1 MAILFRVRDPILP
14 LNYFIVMVRLKLLIT
29 LIIASLVSLSATS
42 QEKTVRGILTDKNNK
57 LIEGARVTSH
67 AGSTLAVSGSDGSFS
82 FSHPS
87 GELTL
92 HFKADGYQ
100 RFILHI
106 TVNENVIADLGI
118 ITLVREDEYRTDLP
132 TLTIAD
138 SDAEDGMESQTI
150 HGLLSSSSDIFV
162 STAAYTFGQARFQI
176 RGYEP
181 RYSEVFI
188 NGFRVNDAE
197 SGRPIWSNWGGL
209 NDVMRNNVIT
219 TGMDPN
225 GNSFE
230 PVGGI
235 SRVIT
240 NASEY
245 RKGIKAVYSL
255 SNRTYRNR
263 AMITYSTGL
272 LDNGWAF
279 TGSYSRRWSQE
290 GYAEGTF
297 YDAHGLFFAA
307 EKILNSNHS
316 LNFTA
321 LDAIYSR
328 GVAGGSTQ
336 EAYDLAGSNYY
347 NPYWGYQDGGKRN
360 SRVRSSNKPLVTL
373 AHTWKISGETT
384 IKSTAGYWFGKG
396 GYSALNWYDS
406 EDPRPDYWRKL
417 PGYYTDPADRERVAL
432 LWNDPSVSHIN
443 WEALYTANKNNLYSV
458 DNADGIP
465 GNRVTGL
472 RSRYIVEDRRNDIS
486 QLQLNTFITH
496 KTENI
501 SVTGGLFA
509 DIYTGKNFN
518 VVDDLLGGDFWVDI
532 DQFAER
538 DYPDNPDAIQND
550 LNHPDRI
557 VREGDIYS
565 HNYSSHQNQVKVWGL
580 AQYSINRTSLYL
592 GANYSNSSIWREGH
606 TVKGLFP
613 ENSYG
618 NSEILTFNTWGVK
631 AGGEFRLT
639 GRHIFK
645 VNTLIM
651 TEPPTFRSSFL
662 SPRTRNSVTPGIS
675 EEQIAAGDISY
686 ITRLPFIDGRL
697 TGYYTRFTN
706 QTEVASFYHDELRN
720 FVNHSMT
727 GINKEHYG
735 IEYGAEFKISSTI
748 TLSTVASINQFL
760 WTNNPEITIT
770 RDNNSEVLS
779 SDEVWVKYF
788 RASGSPQTAFAAGV
802 EYSSPNYWWAGIT
815 GSWYDNIYIDFNP
828 VSRTKDEDGFYPYW
842 KEMEQM
848 PSGFLIDAF
857 IGKSWLVNGVNISL
871 TANLSNLTNNKNLIT
886 GGFEQYRFS
895 PENPDQ
901 FKPKYYYKY
910 GFNYFINLSI
920 RM

>member
-1 MAILFRVRDPILP
+1 
-14 LNYFIVMVRLKLLIT
+14 MVRYKIFTT
-29 LIIASLVSLSATS
+29 LIIATLLSLSAAS
-42 QEKTVRGILTDKNNK
+42 QEGKIRGIVTEKDNTIR
-57 LIEGARVTSH
+57 IEGARVTDQS
-67 AGSTLAVSGSDGSFS
+67 GNTLAVSGSEGSFS

-87 GELTL
+87 GELTIY
-92 HFKADGYQ
+92 FNADGYQ

-106 TVNENVIADLGI
+106 RIEEEGITDLGMV
-118 ITLVREDEYRTDLP
+118 TLVRQDEFRTDLP

-181 RYSEVFI
+181 RYSDVFI

-197 SGRPIWSNWGGL
+197 SGGPIWSNWGGL
-209 NDVMRNNVIT
+209 NDVMRNSVVT
-219 TGMDPN
+219 TGMDPD

-263 AMITYSTGL
+263 AMITWSSGL

-297 YDAHGLFFAA
+297 YDAHGLFIAV
-307 EKILNSNHS
+307 EKIINDKHS
-316 LNFTA
+316 LNLTA

-347 NPYWGYQDGGKRN
+347 NPYWGYQNGGKRN
-360 SRVRSSNKPLVTL
+360 SRVRSSNKPLITL
-373 AHTWKISGETT
+373 AHTWKISDNTT
-384 IKSTAGYWFGKG
+384 LKSTAGHWFGRG

-417 PGYYTDPADRERVAL
+417 PSYFTDEADQERIADA
-432 LWNDPSVSHIN
+432 WSDPSVSQIN
-443 WEALYTANKNNLYSV
+443 WDALYTANSNNPFSV
-458 DNADGIP
+458 EDANGIP
-465 GNRVTGL
+465 GNTVTGL

-486 QLQLNTFITH
+486 QFQFNTTLSHQRGNFTL
-496 KTENI
+496 
-501 SVTGGLFA
+501 TGGLFA
-509 DIYTGKNFN
+509 DLYTGKNFN

-538 DYPDNPDAIQND
+538 DYPDDPDAIQND
-550 LNHPDRI
+550 LNHPNRI
-557 VREGDIYS
+557 VKEGDIYS
-565 HNYSSHQNQVKVWGL
+565 HNYSSHQNQIKVWGL
-580 AQYSINRTSLYL
+580 TEYSHNRTSLYL
-592 GANYSNSSIWREGH
+592 GVNLANTRIWREGH

-613 ENSYG
+613 DNSYG
-618 NSEILTFNTWGVK
+618 NSDILTFTTYGIK

-639 GRHIFK
+639 GRHIFRGNAM
-645 VNTLIM
+645 VM

-662 SPRTRNSVTPGIS
+662 SPRTRNSTTPGIK
-675 EEQIAAGDISY
+675 EEQIIAGDISY
-686 ITRLPFIDGRL
+686 ITRLPFINGRI
-697 TGYYTRFTN
+697 TGYYTRFTDL
-706 QTEVASFYHDELRN
+706 TEVASFYHDELRN

-735 IEYGAEFKISSTI
+735 LEYGAEFKLSSTI
-748 TLSTVASINQFL
+748 TINTVASLNQFI
-760 WTNNPEITIT
+760 WTKNPEIIIT
-770 RDNNSEVLS
+770 QDNNSEILS
-779 SDEVWVKYF
+779 TDEVWVKYF
-788 RASGSPQTAFAAGV
+788 RASGSPQTALAAGI

-815 GSWYDNIYIDFNP
+815 GSWYDNIYLDFNP
-828 VSRTKDEDGFYPYW
+828 VSRTKDENGYYPYW
-842 KEMEQM
+842 EVMERL

-857 IGKSWLVNGVNISL
+857 IGKSWLINGVNISL
-871 TANLSNLTNNKNLIT
+871 TANLSNLTNNKELIT

-901 FKPKYYYKY
+901 FPPKYYYMY